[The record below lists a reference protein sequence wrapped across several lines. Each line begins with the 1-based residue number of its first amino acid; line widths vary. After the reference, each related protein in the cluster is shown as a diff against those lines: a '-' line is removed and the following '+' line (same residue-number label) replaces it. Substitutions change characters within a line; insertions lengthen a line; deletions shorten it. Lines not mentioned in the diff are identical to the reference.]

1 MRRGHRSDA
10 NPGTWEGRMACNTD
24 PGHDASNLSSR
35 ILAAGNA
42 HRAGAGRALDDC
54 APGGLRRQRTV
65 RSLEPAAGDG
75 PGAGDLH
82 RRPAQLRALRGR
94 AAGQQQRPERHQ
106 LRRPRRPLRAAFP
119 AHRQRRSRLHAA
131 PAERRERELRG
142 LRQRRPPDGRRQL
155 GSDHAGNGPGL
166 RRDRALPGGPEGH
179 ALGEP
184 RVPLQPGGGRNRD
197 DSPPPMTRSRH
208 GFTLI
213 EVLLSVAILAF
224 VVAGISQVLI
234 KQSQA
239 SSVQAGQRDLEESG
253 RLALIE
259 MGRAIRMAGYGID
272 PTVAFDFGR
281 FACTTP
287 GTLSTC
293 NGGGRDRTDA
303 PDELVVAWRDPNFA
317 RKVAL
322 KTGGGPYTIT
332 LDSALTARIDAGRIV
347 ELLCDGAE
355 NAAYVA
361 VTSTKNAGD
370 TDLVV
375 RLLTAADGYFTI
387 VDPSDACYSTATVL
401 LVERARYYVAN
412 DTDGVPALWRDRGRG
427 GAELLFRGIEDL
439 QLSYDIGQPPAG
451 SRFAA
456 GGANAVAPPGCI
468 NTSADGGGTSTWT
481 FGSCAGLA
489 GAPDPTITPPNWRLD
504 AYDAATRYT
513 GHPANIRNVNVVV
526 VARATRA
533 SPDGSGDELPALLN
547 RPARI
552 RDNFRRAVQTLS
564 EQPQN
569 LLSRANIL
577 PPVFPGSTNVGG
589 G

>member
-1 MRRGHRSDA
+1 M
-10 NPGTWEGRMACNTD
+10 T
-24 PGHDASNLSSR
+24 
-35 ILAAGNA
+35 
-42 HRAGAGRALDDC
+42 
-54 APGGLRRQRTV
+54 
-65 RSLEPAAGDG
+65 
-75 PGAGDLH
+75 
-82 RRPAQLRALRGR
+82 
-94 AAGQQQRPERHQ
+94 
-106 LRRPRRPLRAAFP
+106 
-119 AHRQRRSRLHAA
+119 
-131 PAERRERELRG
+131 
-142 LRQRRPPDGRRQL
+142 
-155 GSDHAGNGPGL
+155 
-166 RRDRALPGGPEGH
+166 
-179 ALGEP
+179 
-184 RVPLQPGGGRNRD
+184 RNR
-197 DSPPPMTRSRH
+197 PH

-213 EVLLSVAILAF
+213 EVLVSVAILAF

-259 MGRAIRMAGYGID
+259 LGRAIRLAGYGID
-272 PTVAFDFGR
+272 PTAAFDFGR

-287 GTLSTC
+287 NTPSTC

-317 RKVAL
+317 RKVAV
-322 KTGGGPYTIT
+322 KTGAGPYTIT
-332 LDSALTARIDAGRIV
+332 LDAALTTRIDAGRIV

-361 VTSTKNAGD
+361 VTSTKNSGD
-370 TDLVV
+370 TDLSV
-375 RLLTAADGYFTI
+375 RVLTNADGYFPA
-387 VDPSDACYSTATVL
+387 VDPSDACYSTGTVL
-401 LVERARYYVAN
+401 LVERVRYYVAN
-412 DTDGVPALWRDRGRG
+412 DADGVPAFWRDRGRG
-427 GAELLFRGIEDL
+427 AAELLFRGIEDL
-439 QLSYDIGQPPAG
+439 QFSYDIGQPPAG
-451 SRFAA
+451 SRFAS
-456 GGANAVAPPGCI
+456 GGANAVTPPGCTD
-468 NTSADGGGTSTWT
+468 TSGDGGGVSTWT
-481 FGSCAGLA
+481 FGSCTGVAAG
-489 GAPDPTITPPNWRLD
+489 PDQSITPPNWRLD

-513 GHPANIRNVNVVV
+513 GHPANIRNVNIVV

-533 SPDGSGDELPALLN
+533 SPDGSGDDVPALLN

>member
-1 MRRGHRSDA
+1 M
-10 NPGTWEGRMACNTD
+10 T
-24 PGHDASNLSSR
+24 
-35 ILAAGNA
+35 
-42 HRAGAGRALDDC
+42 
-54 APGGLRRQRTV
+54 
-65 RSLEPAAGDG
+65 
-75 PGAGDLH
+75 
-82 RRPAQLRALRGR
+82 
-94 AAGQQQRPERHQ
+94 RH
-106 LRRPRRPLRAAFP
+106 RPR
-119 AHRQRRSRLHAA
+119 
-131 PAERRERELRG
+131 
-142 LRQRRPPDGRRQL
+142 
-155 GSDHAGNGPGL
+155 
-166 RRDRALPGGPEGH
+166 
-179 ALGEP
+179 
-184 RVPLQPGGGRNRD
+184 
-197 DSPPPMTRSRH
+197 

-213 EVLLSVAILAF
+213 EVLISVAILAF

-259 MGRAIRMAGYGID
+259 LGRAVRLAGYGID
-272 PTVAFDFGR
+272 PTAAFDFGR

-287 GTLSTC
+287 DTPSTC

-322 KTGGGPYTIT
+322 KTGAGPYTIT
-332 LDSALTARIDAGRIV
+332 LDAALTGRVDAGRIV

-361 VTSTKNAGD
+361 VTSTKNAGA
-370 TDLVV
+370 TDLSV
-375 RLLTAADGYFTI
+375 RVLTAADGYFSA
-387 VDPSDACYSTATVL
+387 VDPSDACYSTSTVL
-401 LVERARYYVAN
+401 LVERTRYYVAN
-412 DTDGVPALWRDRGRG
+412 DADGVPALWRDRGRG

-456 GGANAVAPPGCI
+456 GGANAVLPPGCI

-481 FGSCAGLA
+481 FGSCTGVAA
-489 GAPDPTITPPNWRLD
+489 APDQTITPPNWRLD

-526 VARATRA
+526 VARALRA

-552 RDNFRRAVQTLS
+552 RDTFRRAVQTLS